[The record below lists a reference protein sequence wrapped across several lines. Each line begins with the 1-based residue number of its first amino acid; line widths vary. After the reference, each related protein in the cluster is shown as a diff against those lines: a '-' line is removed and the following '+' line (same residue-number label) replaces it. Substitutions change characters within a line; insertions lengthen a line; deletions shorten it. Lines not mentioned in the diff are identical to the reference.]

1 MKTRLRILLI
11 LVIALLAPPISTE
24 HLFAIQTAATPAAV
38 TSSSTAI
45 ESSPEVRQ
53 QTFEIVWQTVKE
65 KHFDPNFNGVNWD
78 AVRERYAPQVASVK
92 SDDELYKVLNKMLGE
107 LKQSHFSVI
116 PPSALLTTVD
126 GKEKGDLGLDVR
138 VINGQAVIRK
148 VAAGSSS
155 EQNGLKPGFTI
166 LAVDNKLVSDLSA
179 QIALRKERPQM
190 TKLQLSRGVINLTS
204 GPVGSTT
211 KVRFLDGSGQ
221 PHEVSIERQPPHG
234 QPVKLGNLPMFYEEF
249 ETRRLVDGAGYIR
262 FSMFLMPILAPVQ
275 AAVKDYKDAPGIII
289 DLRGNAGGLGY
300 LTSAISGLFF
310 REQVSLGTVKS
321 RTGDQQNT
329 VRPDPAAYTGTLI
342 ILTDEA
348 TGSAAEVL
356 SGGLQGLDRAIIV
369 GQRSVGAVLPATTL
383 KLPTGAALLY
393 AIGDFKTSKGV
404 LLEGVGVAPDYD
416 VPLTKEALLACK
428 DEMLEKAVSIIE
440 DRRKSRQF

>member
-1 MKTRLRILLI
+1 MKIRLRLLFTI
-11 LVIALLAPPISTE
+11 IITVLSLPVLNAR
-24 HLFAIQTAATPAAV
+24 LFALQTPTTSTPV
-38 TSSSTAI
+38 IRSTVPT
-45 ESSPEVRQ
+45 ESTPEVRQ
-53 QTFEIVWQTVKE
+53 KTFEIVWQTVKD

-78 AVRERYAPQVASVK
+78 AVRLNYAPLVAAVK
-92 SDDELYKVLNKMLGE
+92 SDNELYSVLNKMLGE

-116 PPSALLTTVD
+116 PPSALMTTVD
-126 GKEKGDLGLDVR
+126 GKEKGDLGLDIR
-138 VINGQAVIRK
+138 IINGQAVIRK

-155 EQNGLKPGFTI
+155 EQAGLKPGFTI
-166 LAVDNKLVSDLSA
+166 LAVDNKTVTDLSA

-190 TKLQLSRGVINLTS
+190 TKLLLSRGVVGLTS
-204 GPVGSTT
+204 GPVGSTS

-221 PHEVSIERQPPHG
+221 PHEVSIGRQPPHG
-234 QPVKLGNLPMFYEEF
+234 QPVKLGNLPTFYEEF
-249 ETRRLVDGAGYIR
+249 ETRRLAQGAGYIR

-321 RTGDQQNT
+321 RTGDNQNT

-342 ILTDEA
+342 ILTDEM

-356 SGGLQGLDRAIIV
+356 SGGLQGLDRAKIV
-369 GQRSVGAVLPATTL
+369 GQRSVGAVLPATTI

-404 LLEGVGVAPDYD
+404 LLEGVGVAPDYE
-416 VPLTKEALLACK
+416 VPLTKEALLAGR
-428 DEMLEKAVSIIE
+428 DEMLEKAISIIE
-440 DRRKSRQF
+440 ERRKN